1 MAQFPIDQNP
11 KKPDA
16 QSGKPNA
23 AQSGTT
29 KNSQIAEQGI
39 NMLSKKFTVR
49 RLLTIAIGTGFVCLG
64 LIVVYVMW
72 LNTTLPKMITVKDY
86 EPILVSE
93 VYDRSNHKIGEF
105 SPERRI
111 LANFNDIP
119 KIVIDAFLSAE
130 DSTFYQHS
138 GINYFAILRAFLA
151 NVRAGEKVQG
161 ASTITQ
167 QVARS
172 LLLTNEKTYTRK
184 IKEILLAYSME
195 AHLSKQEILYLY
207 LNQIFLGQNSYGV
220 AIACETYF
228 NKPLKDISIAE
239 AAMLAGLPK
248 APSELNPVKHPLR
261 AKERQHYVLKRL
273 LEEKKITE
281 AEELAARMQPLNIH
295 EKKNYWELAPH
306 FLDTIRQTLI
316 TKLGEETVLNKG
328 IRIYT
333 SLDLAKQLEAQ
344 KQVQQGLRELDKR
357 QGYRGPI
364 ENIDDVTKI
373 AEILRD
379 TRDEELDKK
388 LPYKVLQADGTF
400 PPHEPLNL
408 TGFVPQKPG
417 DTSAPVKLPVL
428 AQYLTLNEIVKAVVI
443 NTDDEWG
450 ITQVR
455 FAESV
460 GLIDVESMKWARKPE
475 PAVDS
480 RWAEPITKPSKVLK
494 KGDVILV
501 KIIDDHFIST
511 HINEKLADLKKK
523 MGAKFEIPKS
533 LPDLQSYA
541 EVELEQEPEAE
552 SGLLSI
558 DQHTDEVIAMVG
570 GYDYNKSQLNRAIQT
585 SRQTG
590 SSFKTIV
597 YTAALDK
604 GYNPS
609 SAILDAPIVYEEEQE
624 VEGSDNSEKII
635 KKWKPTNHSNK
646 FFGDILFRNALIQS
660 LNVPSVKIL
669 EKIGVSTTV
678 DYSRRLGIFS
688 PLNMDFTLALG
699 SSSVTLYEM
708 TKMFAQI
715 GRMGRRSHPIIV
727 HKVEDKMG
735 KELLGK
741 IYLDERFDSQMS
753 PFSEDFDKRRTAYLA
768 YQAATAAGQVYT
780 PPERA
785 EGEPPPSHQPDKEPP
800 LFFQD
805 PEQLIRPETAYVM
818 TSLLKGVVEEEGG
831 TGQRAKSL
839 GRPTAGKTGTTNQ
852 YYDGWFIGFTAD
864 IATGVWVGY
873 DKERTLGKNE
883 VGGRNAL
890 GIWVEYM
897 KFAHE
902 GLPARNFNVP
912 ENIVYASIDN
922 DTGKLASTNSKE
934 VVKQAFIAGTE
945 PKELQ
950 DETGNTKD
958 DQQDFYKEDLSE

>member
-1 MAQFPIDQNP
+1 MAQHPIDQS
-11 KKPDA
+11 
-16 QSGKPNA
+16 SGP
-23 AQSGTT
+23 
-29 KNSQIAEQGI
+29 EQGI

-130 DSTFYQHS
+130 DSTFYQHG

-195 AHLSKQEILYLY
+195 ALSKQEILYLY

-460 GLIDVESMKWARKPE
+460 GLID
-475 PAVDS
+475 
-480 RWAEPITKPSKVLK
+480 
-494 KGDVILV
+494 
-501 KIIDDHFIST
+501 
-511 HINEKLADLKKK
+511 
-523 MGAKFEIPKS
+523 
-533 LPDLQSYA
+533 
-541 EVELEQEPEAE
+541 
-552 SGLLSI
+552 
-558 DQHTDEVIAMVG
+558 
-570 GYDYNKSQLNRAIQT
+570 
-585 SRQTG
+585 
-590 SSFKTIV
+590 
-597 YTAALDK
+597 
-604 GYNPS
+604 
-609 SAILDAPIVYEEEQE
+609 
-624 VEGSDNSEKII
+624 
-635 KKWKPTNHSNK
+635 
-646 FFGDILFRNALIQS
+646 
-660 LNVPSVKIL
+660 
-669 EKIGVSTTV
+669 
-678 DYSRRLGIFS
+678 
-688 PLNMDFTLALG
+688 
-699 SSSVTLYEM
+699 
-708 TKMFAQI
+708 
-715 GRMGRRSHPIIV
+715 
-727 HKVEDKMG
+727 
-735 KELLGK
+735 
-741 IYLDERFDSQMS
+741 
-753 PFSEDFDKRRTAYLA
+753 
-768 YQAATAAGQVYT
+768 
-780 PPERA
+780 
-785 EGEPPPSHQPDKEPP
+785 
-800 LFFQD
+800 
-805 PEQLIRPETAYVM
+805 
-818 TSLLKGVVEEEGG
+818 
-831 TGQRAKSL
+831 
-839 GRPTAGKTGTTNQ
+839 
-852 YYDGWFIGFTAD
+852 
-864 IATGVWVGY
+864 
-873 DKERTLGKNE
+873 
-883 VGGRNAL
+883 
-890 GIWVEYM
+890 
-897 KFAHE
+897 
-902 GLPARNFNVP
+902 
-912 ENIVYASIDN
+912 
-922 DTGKLASTNSKE
+922 
-934 VVKQAFIAGTE
+934 
-945 PKELQ
+945 
-950 DETGNTKD
+950 
-958 DQQDFYKEDLSE
+958 